1 MNIDPAKTKQ
11 LAEYKHEAPLLC
23 CTFDPSG
30 RFVLA
35 GGRDRSLACLDVAT
49 SAQADLEGHESWVG
63 NVVRSGA
70 ELVLTAD
77 FAGTVIA
84 WDCTGDSPQQRR
96 KIAAHACG
104 IYSLAASHDGTLF
117 ATGDRDGAIR
127 IWRAG
132 DGQQLYELHV
142 QDQPVYALAFHPD
155 GQRLISADRQPKKP
169 RLKAWD
175 FAKAK
180 ELLNIDV
187 PQLSAYRRYEDIE
200 WGGIRGVTLSADGKT
215 IVACGSNEYS
225 GPACA
230 LLFDADTGELKRKL
244 DSTLKGFC
252 YGARYHPQ
260 GFLLTASGD
269 IGKGEL
275 SLWDVQSD
283 KPLAALATPG
293 PSTSLDI
300 HPDGRRF
307 VVTQTRGKGSY
318 PDSGTLTVF
327 EWEA

>member
-1 MNIDPAKTKQ
+1 MNIDPTKTRQ
-11 LAEYKHEAPLLC
+11 LAEHKHDAPLLC
-23 CTFDPSG
+23 CAFDPSG

-35 GGRDRSLACLDVAT
+35 GGRDRTLACLDVAAGVKT
-49 SAQADLEGHESWVG
+49 TLEGHESWVG
-63 NVVRSGA
+63 NAVRAGA

-77 FAGTVIA
+77 FAGAVIA
-84 WDCTGDSPQQRR
+84 WDCTGDRPKQRW
-96 KIAAHACG
+96 KVSAHASS
-104 IYSLAASHDGTLF
+104 IYGLAASHDGKLF
-117 ATGDRDGAIR
+117 ATGDRDGVIR
-127 IWRAG
+127 VWQTG
-132 DGQQLYELHV
+132 DSRPLHEFKV
-142 QDQPVYALAFHPD
+142 EGFPVYALAFHPD

-175 FAKAK
+175 FAKGT

-200 WGGIRGVTLSADGKT
+200 WGGIRGITLSADGKT
-215 IVACGSNEYS
+215 VVACGSNEYS

-230 LLFDADTGELKRKL
+230 LLFDAETGELKRKL
-244 DSTLKGFC
+244 DSTLKGF
-252 YGARYHPQ
+252 YYAPRYHPQ
-260 GFLLTASGD
+260 GFLLTAGGD

-275 SLWDVQSD
+275 GVWNAESD
-283 KPLAALATPG
+283 KALAALPTPG

-307 VVTQTRGKGSY
+307 VVTQTSGKGSY
-318 PDSGTLTVF
+318 PDAGTLTLF

>member
-1 MNIDPAKTKQ
+1 MNIDPTKTKQ
-11 LAEYKHEAPLLC
+11 LAEHKHEAPLLC
-23 CTFDPSG
+23 CAFDPSG

-35 GGRDRSLACLDVAT
+35 GGRDRKLACLDVAT
-49 SAQADLEGHESWVG
+49 SAKADLEGHESWVG
-63 NVVRSGA
+63 NAVRAGA

-84 WDCTGDSPQQRR
+84 WDCTGDSPQQRW
-96 KIAAHACG
+96 KISAHASS
-104 IYSLAASHDGTLF
+104 IYALAASHNGKLF

-127 IWRAG
+127 LWQTS
-132 DGQQLYELHV
+132 DGQQLHEFDV
-142 QDQPVYALAFHPD
+142 QGQPVYALAFHPD
-155 GQRLISADRQPKKP
+155 GLRLISADRQPKKP

-175 FAKAK
+175 FAKGT

-225 GPACA
+225 GPASA
-230 LLFDADTGELKRKL
+230 LLFDMETGELKRKL
-244 DSTLKGFC
+244 NSTLKGF
-252 YGARYHPQ
+252 YYAVRYHPQ
-260 GFLLTASGD
+260 GFLLSAGGG

-275 SLWDVQSD
+275 GAWNAESD
-283 KPLAALATPG
+283 EALAALATPG

-307 VVTQTRGKGSY
+307 VVTQTSGKGSY
-318 PDSGTLTVF
+318 PDSGTLTIF